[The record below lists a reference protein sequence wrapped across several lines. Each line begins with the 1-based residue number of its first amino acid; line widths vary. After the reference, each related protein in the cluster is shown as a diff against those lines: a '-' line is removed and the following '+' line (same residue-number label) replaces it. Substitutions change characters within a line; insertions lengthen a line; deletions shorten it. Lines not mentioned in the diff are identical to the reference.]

1 MKLVN
6 SYDIENSCFQE
17 RNPAGVYR
25 ETLNVFIQS
34 GTKLSGIASYTCP
47 HILTHHCTLHVHMT
61 SLPEVRVG
69 GHGYSGLLICLSVR
83 L

>member
-17 RNPAGVYR
+17 RNPASVYR

-34 GTKLSGIASYTCP
+34 GTKLSGIASYTRP
-47 HILTHHCTLHVHMT
+47 HKVHVLIYHCTLHMYT
-61 SLPEVRVG
+61 
-69 GHGYSGLLICLSVR
+69 
-83 L
+83 